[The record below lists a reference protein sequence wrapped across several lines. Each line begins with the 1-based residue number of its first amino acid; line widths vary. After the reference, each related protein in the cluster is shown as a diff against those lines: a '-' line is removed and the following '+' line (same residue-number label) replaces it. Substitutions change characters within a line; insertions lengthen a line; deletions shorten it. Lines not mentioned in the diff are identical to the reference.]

1 MAKVE
6 LDEEE
11 WRVILM
17 IFEEVN
23 MPMRITRP
31 LQMKVAEQLKRQGC
45 FSGNSG
51 LAAQP
56 ATNEPRKRQ

>member
-45 FSGNSG
+45 FAGSGG
-51 LAAQP
+51 LSVQP
-56 ATNEPRKRQ
+56 VTNETRKRQ